1 MKKKLKIALF
11 DQKNN
16 AGGGERFTKKIL
28 ENIVDYTDEYSIDY
42 YGFSNLGNIKK
53 SNKKKN
59 KINFFPLNSLKL
71 RSKGF
76 FKIGKSNKLISTLQ
90 DRLKNYTTHLP
101 SFISGDLKKEM
112 EEKLNKYDVVL
123 FLWPYFINFPK
134 IKARKI
140 IILHDF
146 NFKYYFSGQSTFNK
160 NRIKNLNKSMKIW
173 IDNSDVI
180 VTSNFMK
187 KELFKFYPNFKNRVR
202 IIRMGSLAS
211 TNTKKKKNFNF
222 LKKPFILCPA
232 STLGHKNISSLI
244 KAFDIIRKKN
254 NNINLVFTGPGTE
267 ILNGINVRNYLEITD
282 NYNNFQN
289 IFGLGYIEDEDI
301 NHLIKKAKVVVN
313 CSLYEPGNGSGGD
326 AWKIG
331 TPVAMS
337 NIPSFKEQLS
347 FLDVKAELFDPAN
360 PKSIAKK
367 VNNILLMNKFKKNK
381 NINHSKK
388 MMKKVSWNLIIKDY
402 IKFLDIK

>member
-1 MKKKLKIALF
+1 MDKKLKIALF
-11 DQKNN
+11 DQKSNS
-16 AGGGERFTKKIL
+16 GGGERFTKKIL
-28 ENIVDYTDEYSIDY
+28 EYIVDYTDQYTIDY
-42 YGFSNLGNIKK
+42 YGFSNLRSINKF
-53 SNKKKN
+53 NKKKD

-71 RSKGF
+71 RSEGL
-76 FKIGKSNKLISTLQ
+76 FKIGKSNKLISLLQ
-90 DRLKNYTTHLP
+90 DRFKNYTKHLP

-146 NFKYYFSGQSTFNK
+146 NFKYYFSGQSTFNI
-160 NRIKNLNKSMKIW
+160 NQIKNLNKSMKIW
-173 IDNSDVI
+173 VTNSDVV

-187 KELFKFYPNFKNRVR
+187 KELFKFYPNFKNKVK
-202 IIRMGSLAS
+202 IIRMGSFAS
-211 TNTKKKKNFNF
+211 AITKKYINYN
-222 LKKPFILCPA
+222 LIKKPFILCPS

-244 KAFDIIRKKN
+244 RAFDLIRKKN
-254 NNINLVFTGPGTE
+254 KNINLVFTGPGTE
-267 ILNGINVRNYLEITD
+267 ILNGSNIKNYLEFTD
-282 NYNNFQN
+282 DHNNFQK
-289 IFGLGYIEDEDI
+289 IFGLGYIKDEDI
-301 NHLIKKAKVVVN
+301 NYLIKKAKVVIN
-313 CSLYEPGNGSGGD
+313 CSLYEPGNGSGAD

-331 TPVAMS
+331 TSVAMS
-337 NIPSFKEQLS
+337 NIQSFKEQLK
-347 FLDVKAELFDPAN
+347 FLNVKAELFDPTN

-367 VNNILLMNKFKKNK
+367 INNILLMNKSKQNK

-388 MMKKVSWNLIIKDY
+388 MIEKVSWKLIIKEY